1 MVQTYTLEGL
11 KKLLRGNVS
20 EKTLEHY
27 KTQGWL
33 VPDHV
38 TPGNIRRYTLSS
50 VEEAK
55 RKSLQLLE
63 QQTITDVAE
72 DFVTEMRWKTIETEL
87 GMLPRQSSSLT
98 QKRRTRY
105 GTTTAKAQNTLRAT

>member
-63 QQTITDVAE
+63 EETTTDVAE
-72 DFVTEMRWKTIETEL
+72 DFVTEMKWKTLEEEL
-87 GMLPRQSSSLT
+87 GMSPSQSFIT

-105 GTTTAKAQNTLRAT
+105 GTTAKATTPLRAT